1 MPLTFEE
8 WAGDRCPQ
16 SIFSVPYQALRL
28 WRRACSRGPHSGS
41 TEATQRPIRL
51 PTEARFC
58 LQSATPPTLPSSFVA
73 SCVQG
78 CNVQKPD
85 LFWFLALLFPRVHA
99 ERKLIAVRH
108 THGSKQTN
116 NQQTNENY
124 SWRWKWLWMTLW
136 CISHLCLFE
145 NQVQSRLTDCPYGWC
160 DCEARFM
167 ARWSCWMNKS
177 IDLCLI

>member
-16 SIFSVPYQALRL
+16 SIFSVPYQALGL
-28 WRRACSRGPHSGS
+28 WRRARSRGPHSGS

-73 SCVQG
+73 ICVQG
-78 CNVQKPD
+78 SKVQKPD
-85 LFWFLALLFPRVHA
+85 LFWFLTLLFPRVHA
-99 ERKLIAVRH
+99 ERKLIAVRN

-116 NQQTNENY
+116 KQTNK
-124 SWRWKWLWMTLW
+124 WK
-136 CISHLCLFE
+136 LFLGDGNDSE
-145 NQVQSRLTDCPYGWC
+145 WHHGAYPIYVFSRIKFSPG
-160 DCEARFM
+160 
-167 ARWSCWMNKS
+167 
-177 IDLCLI
+177 